1 MKLTLI
7 PIGNSQGIRIP
18 KALLKQCG
26 FKGKVIATVEDGKL
40 VLSAVPDPRSGWR
53 EEFKKMAHCGDD
65 TLLDS
70 DYIESS
76 FDKDE
81 WEW

>member
-1 MKLTLI
+1 MKLILI
-7 PIGNSQGIRIP
+7 TIGNSQGIRIP

-26 FKGKVIATVEDGKL
+26 FKGKVIATVEDCKL
-40 VLSAVPDPRSGWR
+40 ILSAVPDPRHGWK
-53 EEFKKMAHCGDD
+53 EAFKKMAQHGDD
-65 TLLDS
+65 KLVDA
-70 DYIESS
+70 DYIESA

>member
-7 PIGNSQGIRIP
+7 LIGNSQGIRIP

-26 FKGKVIATVEDGKL
+26 FKDKVIAKVENGKL
-40 VLSAVPDPRSGWR
+40 ILSAAPNPRHGW
-53 EEFKKMAHCGDD
+53 EEAFKKMAQCSDD
-65 TLLDS
+65 TLLDK

-76 FDKDE
+76 FDRDE